1 MVKAD
6 SRSDWTQRQV
16 YIGRFVG
23 VKESAYPSI
32 ASDELDCP
40 RIMKVERAEAEL
52 LRMVESGRFGATGR
66 LPPER
71 ELCAQLGISRST
83 LRRVLDILEAK
94 GKIWRHVG
102 RGTFAGSRPVEAIR
116 GLVAIGEAT
125 SPAELMELR
134 LMIEP
139 QIARLAAI
147 RATRAE
153 IAYMQHCIK
162 KSEAAADSK
171 TYELWDG
178 MLHHSIAKATHNAL
192 IVSVFEA
199 ANQLRHLTTWGRL
212 RDRIVAP
219 RERMLHWCRQ
229 HRAFVDA
236 IANRDA
242 GQAEHLARLHIED
255 VFDRMSK
262 AAQAQPDEVA

>member
-1 MVKAD
+1 
-6 SRSDWTQRQV
+6 
-16 YIGRFVG
+16 
-23 VKESAYPSI
+23 
-32 ASDELDCP
+32 
-40 RIMKVERAEAEL
+40 MKVERAEAEL
-52 LRMVESGRFGATGR
+52 LQMIESGRFGVTGR

-71 ELCAQLGISRST
+71 ELCAQLAISRST
-83 LRRVLDILEAK
+83 LRRVLDMLEAK

-139 QIARLAAI
+139 QIARLAAM

-153 IAYMQHCIK
+153 ITYMQHCVTR
-162 KSEAAADSK
+162 SEAAADSK

-178 MLHHSIAKATHNAL
+178 TLHHAIAKATRNSL
-192 IVSVFEA
+192 IVSAFEA
-199 ANQLRHLTTWGRL
+199 VNQLRHLTTWGRL
-212 RDRIVAP
+212 RDRIVSP

-229 HRAFVDA
+229 HRAFVNA

-242 GQAEHLARLHIED
+242 GQAEHLARVHVED
-255 VFDRMSK
+255 VFECMSK
-262 AAQAQPDEVA
+262 LSQSQPDKAG